1 MPNPIYDKLKAA
13 NFSDEEI
20 ARDFPDAMPEPSLAS
35 IGGMGAFARGA
46 LSAANTTV
54 ASTLEKFAKFPTHG
68 KENVVSKQFAGAE
81 QYGREAL
88 RPSDKRYSKLFETS
102 ENIGRIPAEIM
113 KSSVGGAVPQA
124 ALAMGEAIGSSSEQ
138 SDAHAV
144 AELAKTMGWNRIASA
159 MDAAAGTPEGRALT
173 SVVFSALPESAI
185 GLAKKTKAS
194 APAAAKKLAED
205 IAARVNSKTN
215 VEPFINAKGKTKY
228 RPVKLQPDRVPY
240 KAPPNPE
247 LQGPWQA
254 SQIPERIP
262 QGPWEA
268 SQLPE
273 RDPRKLLTARTSGK
287 PLARG
292 VEAEVPIGSS
302 TGPAIPLG
310 GKKIPTSVVRYE
322 PPLDAATK
330 ANVLASSSK
339 TANDVAAERAMWNSM
354 SEKDIKDWM
363 LSRIGPEMSEQ
374 EKLAF
379 MARRIGGE
387 PLSDVERANLR
398 GVRAPKIS
406 AGRRRSGAVDAQ
418 LLSTLT
424 GGAGGALY
432 GGGTA
437 EEGESPLTRA
447 LLYGAGGAAAGAGIP
462 RFFRRGASP
471 SLAPNAG
478 QLEQSIADVVRE
490 GRPQTALGE
499 VAAEFPKNREPMLRR
514 LGLPEDLP
522 ADIKD
527 QLMTRIGQ
535 IESTIK
541 RPVTEA
547 DVHAEAAKFLK
558 DKSVEQVSNLNT
570 KRMSGAEGLAVASLI
585 NEHVTSLAEK
595 VQKLKST
602 IDVGERAT
610 LSAEIGD
617 LQARATKLISTL
629 MKGNTAQGRDLQA
642 AGIVAKAINDPAVW
656 ILQGTRIKNGASLSA
671 NEMETITR
679 LSNEKKTEELLQY
692 LAGLRKSSIPEQIVG
707 MRNAGLLTAIP
718 GRLRDLVSTSANYV
732 SDVILRAP
740 ASALDV
746 IASRYAEHKLGGFGS
761 QYRSIA
767 APSRVELESAVKQGL
782 PDGMRDAMRS
792 VGFDAAKD
800 GGFAG
805 WVDFIRRAE
814 IDPEMAKQ
822 LDVPHL
828 VNITMFGE
836 SAVGQKANA
845 IADTYQKLIMRFSG
859 VTDKLVKGAAYRGAI
874 SEEAKLT
881 AIREGLKGDDLA
893 RRTTQLMTAPTD
905 DMIANAIATAERIT
919 FTNDGTLSAMI
930 SSAIGAASSRGD
942 KAKIGNF
949 VRVGT
954 KFVEPFRRTPANIL
968 TTALEYAPGTGAL
981 ISGKRALDWTAALAD
996 MALSTNAG
1004 RANASK
1010 ELLKQQRKM
1019 VQSMTRAGTGMG
1031 LVGAGVA
1038 LYEAGLLTPEAP
1050 ESQSEQEQWRTEGKQ
1065 PESLLI
1071 NGQWIPIA
1079 RITPYGS
1086 ILTLGATLKNSAQKS
1101 LMDAGLAVTRSVL
1114 NQPMVTGP
1122 RDLAVALTGRKEAD
1136 SENFVQSQLGSFIP
1150 TVVGQIARSEGVQR
1164 LPQSVG
1170 QSLTSRIP
1178 GLQSTAPQ
1186 RLDIFGEPVEKAK
1199 GLLNVAVNPLPT
1211 TADVRTKDP
1220 LVKELSDVGAVIGAV
1235 SKHSGESMDIYQ
1247 YRQKGAGQWLREDL
1261 TALLKDPAYIAAS
1274 KADKKLMIETQ
1285 AQKTRSAFDREFND
1299 TFAPPP

>member
-1 MPNPIYDKLKAA
+1 MPNPTYDKLKAA
-13 NFSDEEI
+13 GFSDEEI
-20 ARDFPDAMPEPSLAS
+20 SKDFPDAMPEPSLAS

-54 ASTLEKFAKFPTHG
+54 ASTLEKLAKVPTLG

-102 ENIGRIPAEIM
+102 ENIGRIPAEII
-113 KSSVGGAVPQA
+113 KSATGGAIPQA
-124 ALAMGEAIGSSSEQ
+124 ALAMGEAIGSSPEQ

-173 SVVFSALPESAI
+173 SIVFSALPEHAI
-185 GLAKKTKAS
+185 GMAKKTKAS

-215 VEPFINAKGKTKY
+215 VEPFINAKGKTEY
-228 RPVKLQPDRVPY
+228 RSVKLQPDRVPY
-240 KAPPNPE
+240 KASPDPE

-262 QGPWEA
+262 QGPWQA
-268 SQLPE
+268 SQIPE
-273 RDPRKLLTARTSGK
+273 RDPRKLLTSRTSGK
-287 PLARG
+287 PLAR
-292 VEAEVPIGSS
+292 
-302 TGPAIPLG
+302 
-310 GKKIPTSVVRYE
+310 
-322 PPLDAATK
+322 K
-330 ANVLASSSK
+330 ANVLASSSQ

-387 PLSDVERANLR
+387 PLSDVERTNLR

-547 DVHAEAAKFLK
+547 DVRAEAAKFIK
-558 DKSVEQVSNLNT
+558 DKSVEQISNLNT

-610 LSAEIGD
+610 LAAEIGD
-617 LQARATKLISTL
+617 LQARTVKLTSTL
-629 MKGNTAQGRDLQA
+629 AKGTTAQGRDLQA

-746 IASRYAEHKLGGFGS
+746 IASRYAEHKLGGVGS

-767 APSRVELESAVKQGL
+767 APSRVELESVVKQGL

-805 WVDFIRRAE
+805 WVDFIRKAE

-845 IADTYQKLIMRFSG
+845 IADTYQKLIMRGSG

-893 RRTTQLMTAPTD
+893 RRTTQLMTSPTD

-919 FTNDGTLSAMI
+919 FTNDGTLSKSI
-930 SSAIGAASSRGD
+930 SAAIGAASGAAD
-942 KAKIGNF
+942 KAKMGNF
-949 VRVGT
+949 VRVAS
-954 KFVEPFRRTPANIL
+954 KFVMPFRRTPANIL

-981 ISGKRALDWTAALAD
+981 IAGKRALDWTAALAD

-1004 RANASK
+1004 RVDASK

-1019 VQSMTRAGTGMG
+1019 VQSMTRAGAGMG

-1050 ESQSEQEQWRTEGKQ
+1050 QSQSEQEQWRTEGKQ
-1065 PESLLI
+1065 PESLLL

-1086 ILTLGATLKNSAQKS
+1086 VLTLGATLKDRAQKS
-1101 LMDAGLAVTRSVL
+1101 LQDAGFTVARSVL

-1136 SENFVQSQLGSFIP
+1136 SENFVQSQLGSFVP

-1170 QSLTSRIP
+1170 QSFTSRIP

-1211 TADVRTKDP
+1211 TADIRTKDP

-1247 YRQKGAGQWLREDL
+1247 YRQKGAGQWLRDDL